1 MMNALLFPVEDPVD
15 ERLIV
20 IYRELRDILA
30 VTKESQYQRER
41 SVIGAIDAIAPYVAN
56 VLTER
61 PSG

>member
-1 MMNALLFPVEDPVD
+1 MNGAPFPIEDPVD
-15 ERLIV
+15 ERLIC

-30 VTKESQYQRER
+30 ITKESQYQRER
-41 SVIGAIDAIAPYVAN
+41 SIRGAIDAIAPYVAN